1 MEIAVPLIALG
12 GLYVSANQ
20 ENKKEGYENMGKPT
34 NSLPNYEK
42 PPVNYPKLKPVTSN
56 NASPNAPY
64 ENPNVVTD
72 RYFKQSAYEDNRNGP
87 DQFGS
92 ISKTNQFTSLT
103 GEVVSKNELKHNNM
117 APFFGGKMRGRTVDA
132 NIAESVMDNMNGSGS
147 QRIRKQEQAPLFKP
161 QKDMR
166 YSHGAPNQ
174 SDFYQSRVMP
184 GSKMA
189 NVKLWDE
196 QKVGPG
202 LDAGYGTEGQLG
214 FNSGMAAREKWTDR
228 NVDQLRAATNPK
240 LTFGLENHEGPAHY
254 YNNAPATKETQGK
267 VEKYLPDTYFI
278 NTPDRWLTTTG
289 LEKGQTARSIQMNKE
304 VNRTTATRE
313 YFGTDSNPNGNKTYV
328 SGEHEAPKRPQLDP
342 NHITNPS
349 AIGAGKASSGDYGL
363 GGYKALPNNRSTVQN
378 DYGFGVVNGFM
389 KAAVA
394 PIMDILRPSRKE
406 NVIGNINPT
415 GNVQSR
421 VNAPRI
427 FNPADRTATTI
438 RETTEGLLDNNH
450 LNVEGQR
457 DGGYKVSEHQ
467 SVEQQR
473 DTTNNEY
480 YGDGGMNTGVSLYNA
495 AYNQRNNVN
504 KTYKNRPNQGGMSM
518 FNNEQHIQI
527 DKNEADLINNR
538 ATVRSGNGG
547 INNAIPSIETHGKMN
562 MPQYYDNCQD
572 CERINPDI
580 LTAFKENPYT
590 KSLSSY

>member
-1 MEIAVPLIALG
+1 
-12 GLYVSANQ
+12 
-20 ENKKEGYENMGKPT
+20 
-34 NSLPNYEK
+34 
-42 PPVNYPKLKPVTSN
+42 
-56 NASPNAPY
+56 
-64 ENPNVVTD
+64 
-72 RYFKQSAYEDNRNGP
+72 
-87 DQFGS
+87 
-92 ISKTNQFTSLT
+92 
-103 GEVVSKNELKHNNM
+103 
-117 APFFGGKMRGRTVDA
+117 
-132 NIAESVMDNMNGSGS
+132 
-147 QRIRKQEQAPLFKP
+147 
-161 QKDMR
+161 
-166 YSHGAPNQ
+166 
-174 SDFYQSRVMP
+174 
-184 GSKMA
+184 
-189 NVKLWDE
+189 
-196 QKVGPG
+196 
-202 LDAGYGTEGQLG
+202 
-214 FNSGMAAREKWTDR
+214 
-228 NVDQLRAATNPK
+228 
-240 LTFGLENHEGPAHY
+240 
-254 YNNAPATKETQGK
+254 
-267 VEKYLPDTYFI
+267 
-278 NTPDRWLTTTG
+278 
-289 LEKGQTARSIQMNKE
+289 
-304 VNRTTATRE
+304 
-313 YFGTDSNPNGNKTYV
+313 
-328 SGEHEAPKRPQLDP
+328 
-342 NHITNPS
+342 
-349 AIGAGKASSGDYGL
+349 
-363 GGYKALPNNRSTVQN
+363 
-378 DYGFGVVNGFM
+378 
-389 KAAVA
+389 
-394 PIMDILRPSRKE
+394 MDILRPSRKE

-518 FNNEQHIQI
+518 FNNEQHVQI

>member
-1 MEIAVPLIALG
+1 
-12 GLYVSANQ
+12 
-20 ENKKEGYENMGKPT
+20 
-34 NSLPNYEK
+34 LPNYEK

-289 LEKGQTARSIQMNKE
+289 LEKGQTARAIQMNKE

-378 DYGFGVVNGFM
+378 DHGFGVVNGFM